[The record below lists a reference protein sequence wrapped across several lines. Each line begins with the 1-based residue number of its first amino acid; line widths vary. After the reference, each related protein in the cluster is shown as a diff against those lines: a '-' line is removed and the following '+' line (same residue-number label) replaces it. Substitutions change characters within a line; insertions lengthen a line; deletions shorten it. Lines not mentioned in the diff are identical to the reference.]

1 MNRQDWVFVGVRLL
15 GVYLLAEGLVAL
27 PLGLDIDARKDLP
40 LVLQTFFQIGV
51 GLALFVFAGRLSS
64 SGERNAPR

>member
-27 PLGLDIDARKDLP
+27 PLGLGISARTDFP
-40 LVLQTFFQIGV
+40 LLLQPFWRLGV
-51 GLALFVFAGRLSS
+51 GLALFVFAGRLSA
-64 SGERNAPR
+64 SGEHSSPR